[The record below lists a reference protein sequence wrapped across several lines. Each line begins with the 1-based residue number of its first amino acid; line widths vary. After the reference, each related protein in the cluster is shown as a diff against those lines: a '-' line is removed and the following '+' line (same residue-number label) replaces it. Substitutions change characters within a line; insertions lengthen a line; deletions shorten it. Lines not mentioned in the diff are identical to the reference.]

1 MDSKTC
7 FITNFWIG
15 SRRFEYSKYQED
27 NLYFLKQQISCL
39 QTYNHNLTKIIFNF
53 NITPNQYKYIS
64 KIFAITP
71 KQIQG
76 AEVEVNIRENIGI
89 SYGAWSDLFNKYR
102 SEYDY
107 YIFNE
112 DDYFFVQHNW
122 DTYLIN
128 KHNSYDDCGYLC
140 MFVQEPAMWNTFK
153 KHAGSSVGIAST
165 ENLTKVYETFGRLP
179 SISQYQEDAYE
190 GWGNIQYDFTFSFL
204 ELGLNI
210 YDIRND
216 YSVLFQ
222 KSAPGNNSIP
232 SWRYFQWN
240 QDYLSVAP
248 FYFEKAFRYWQSH
261 DLEYLE
267 EYQPTNNKEAMYC
280 YNEKLPYHDDGY
292 DENGEFTG
300 WLRKQYPFDS

>member
-15 SRRFEYSKYQED
+15 KRRFEYSKYKED
-27 NLYFLKQQISCL
+27 NLYFLKQQITCL

-53 NITPNQYKYIS
+53 NITPDQYKYIS

-112 DDYFFVQHNW
+112 DDYFFVKDNW
-122 DTYLIN
+122 DTYLVN

-140 MFVQEPAMWNTFK
+140 MFTQEPNEWNKFK

-165 ENLTKVYETFGRLP
+165 ESLTKVWEEFGRLP
-179 SISQYQEDAYE
+179 SISEKQDDAYD
-190 GWGNIQYDFTFSFL
+190 GWADVQLDFGFVFL
-204 ELGLNI
+204 RIGLNI
-210 YDIRND
+210 YDVRDD
-216 YSVLFQ
+216 YSVMFQ
-222 KSAPGNNSIP
+222 KQAPNDLDIHCWKYFPWNSE
-232 SWRYFQWN
+232 
-240 QDYLSVAP
+240 YLNVSP
-248 FYFEKAFRYWQSH
+248 FYFQNHNYWTSF
-261 DLEYLE
+261 DLEFTQKYK
-267 EYQPTNNKEAMYC
+267 PTSVKEAFYC
-280 YNEKLPYHDDGY
+280 YENQIPYYDNEY
-292 DENGEFTG
+292 DKNGEFTG
-300 WLRKQYPFDS
+300 WVRKQYPFDS